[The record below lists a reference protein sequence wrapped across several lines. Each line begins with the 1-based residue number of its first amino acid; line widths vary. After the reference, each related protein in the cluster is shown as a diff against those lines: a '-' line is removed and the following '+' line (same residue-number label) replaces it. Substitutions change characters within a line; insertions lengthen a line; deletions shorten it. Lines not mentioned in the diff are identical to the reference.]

1 MRALFRPARMTRAW
15 SGSARLLAAGLLV
28 LGWSAWTGVAGA
40 APLKAR
46 NDVAVAIAHAR
57 DAVAPGVAIRAAA
70 TTAAREA
77 PSGGRGADLRYPAA
91 RRLDLIEDH
100 FGVKVA
106 DPYRWLEND
115 AGTDPA
121 VRDWVEAENRLTR
134 GYIDALPGLDI
145 LKDRMRALLSHGRF
159 TVPRK
164 AGGRYFYGYN
174 KGLENQTPLYVR
186 EGLHGPQRLLLDPN
200 DWAKDGASALAE
212 WAPSPDGR
220 YLAYAVQEAGSDWR
234 TLRVL
239 EVESGKRLEE
249 RVEWVKFSQIAWDGR
264 GEGFFYSRFAAPAPG
279 EAFRSSSDA
288 QQLFY
293 HRIGTAQAQD
303 ALIYAT
309 PDKPGLSHQAQV
321 TSDGQWLLISS
332 FAGIDPRR
340 ELHVAALDGR
350 PPVPRLL
357 VKGPSKDWRMIGSRG
372 STLYFIT
379 DDHAAHLR
387 VVTLDAA
394 QPRRG
399 PKEIVAERAD
409 TLAGGSLVGNR
420 MILAYMAE
428 AQTVAELTEL
438 DGRKVAD
445 VPLPGMGT
453 AAGFGGR
460 DGDPETF
467 FSFSGF
473 VTPAS
478 IYRFDTATLQ
488 YALFAQPDLPFDPQ
502 DFGVEQRLYPSKD
515 GTMIPITII
524 RKRVLADKAQAAPT
538 ILYGYGG
545 FNISLTPGYA
555 ATRMAWLEQGGVYA
569 IANLRGGGEFG
580 KAWHEAGRGANKQ
593 NVFDDFIAAGE
604 FLKANGYTTAD
615 GLAIEGRSNG
625 GLLVGAVVN
634 QRPDLFAA
642 ALPAVGV
649 MDMLRFDR
657 FTAGRYWVDD
667 YGSPGKREDF
677 PLLYA
682 YSPYHNILG
691 GRDYPAI
698 LVTTADTDD
707 RVVPAHSFKYAAA
720 LQAADLGDK
729 PRLLRVDSRAGHG
742 AGKPV
747 DKMIDEYA
755 DSYAFLA
762 RFTGLKLRKMGE

>member
-1 MRALFRPARMTRAW
+1 M
-15 SGSARLLAAGLLV
+15 
-28 LGWSAWTGVAGA
+28 
-40 APLKAR
+40 
-46 NDVAVAIAHAR
+46 
-57 DAVAPGVAIRAAA
+57 RAAA
-70 TTAAREA
+70 LILLPLVLAAA
-77 PSGGRGADLRYPAA
+77 PVVAAPAVATPDDAVIDAGDGGLRYPVA

-115 AGTDPA
+115 LRADPA
-121 VRDWVEAENRLTR
+121 VRDWVGQENSLTR
-134 GYIDALPGLDI
+134 RYIDGLPGRDA
-145 LKDRMRALLSHGRF
+145 LKGRMQALFSHGRY

-174 KGLENQTPLYVR
+174 KGLQNQTPLYVR
-186 EGLHGPQRLLLDPN
+186 EGLTGRQRLLLDPN
-200 DWAKDGASALAE
+200 DWAEDGADALAE

-234 TLRVL
+234 TLKLIDVD
-239 EVESGKRLEE
+239 SGKRLDDA
-249 RVEWVKFSQIAWDGR
+249 VLWVKFSQIAWDGR
-264 GEGFFYSRFAAPAPG
+264 GEGFFYSRFAAPQDGQAY
-279 EAFRSSSDA
+279 RSANAD

-293 HRIGTAQAQD
+293 HRVGTDQAQD
-303 ALIYAT
+303 RLIYAT
-309 PDKPGLSHQAQV
+309 PDRPALSHQAQV
-321 TSDGQWLLISS
+321 TADGRWLVINS
-332 FAGIDPRR
+332 FQGIDPRR
-340 ELHVAALDGR
+340 EVHVAELNGET
-350 PPVPRLL
+350 VKPRLL
-357 VKGPSKDWRMIGSRG
+357 VKGPANDWRLIGSKG

-379 DDHAAHLR
+379 DNRAPHMR

-394 QPRRG
+394 RPRRG
-399 PKEIVAERAD
+399 AKPVVAERPE
-409 TLAGGSLVGNR
+409 TLAGGSLIGNR
-420 MILAYMAE
+420 MILAYMSE
-428 AQTVAELTEL
+428 AQTIAELTEL
-438 DGRKVAD
+438 DGRKVGD
-445 VPLPGMGT
+445 VPLPGVGT

-460 DGDPETF
+460 EGDPETF

-473 VTPAS
+473 VTPSS
-478 IYRFDTATLQ
+478 IYRFDTATQQ
-488 YALFAQPDLPFDPQ
+488 YQIFAQPDLPFNPD
-502 DFGVEQRLYPSKD
+502 DFGIEQRLYPSKD
-515 GTMIPITII
+515 GTMIPITIL
-524 RKRVLADKAQAAPT
+524 RKKVLADRAVAAPT

-545 FNISLTPGYA
+545 FNISLTPGYSA
-555 ATRMAWLEQGGVYA
+555 VRMAWLEQGGAYA

-580 KAWHEAGRGANKQ
+580 KAWHDAGRGANKQ

-604 FLKANGYTTAD
+604 WLKANGYTPPG

-667 YGSPGKREDF
+667 YGSPNKAADF
-677 PLLYA
+677 PLLYG
-682 YSPYHNILG
+682 YSPYHNILPG
-691 GRDYPAI
+691 KDYPAI

-720 LQAADLGDK
+720 LQAADIGDR
-729 PRLLRVDSRAGHG
+729 PHLIRIETRAGHG

-747 DKMIDEYA
+747 DKLIDEYA

-762 RFTGLKLRKMGE
+762 HFTGLTISAKPQ

>member
-1 MRALFRPARMTRAW
+1 MRATARLFLLPL
-15 SGSARLLAAGLLV
+15 LLAASPV
-28 LGWSAWTGVAGA
+28 VAG
-40 APLKAR
+40 PET
-46 NDVAVAIAHAR
+46 VAI
-57 DAVAPGVAIRAAA
+57 DAAGQ
-70 TTAAREA
+70 
-77 PSGGRGADLRYPAA
+77 GLRYPIA
-91 RRLDLIEDH
+91 RRLDLVEDH

-115 AGTDPA
+115 LRADPA
-121 VRDWVEAENRLTR
+121 VRDWVAQENALTR
-134 GYIDALPGLDI
+134 RYIDGLPGRAA
-145 LKDRMRALLSHGRF
+145 LKARMQALLSHGRY

-174 KGLENQTPLYVR
+174 KGLQNQTPLYVR
-186 EGLHGPQRLLLDPN
+186 EGLDGPQRLLIDPN

-220 YLAYAVQEAGSDWR
+220 TLAFAVQEAGSDWR
-234 TLRVL
+234 TLHLLDVDTGKVL
-239 EVESGKRLEE
+239 EDRID
-249 RVEWVKFSQIAWDGR
+249 WVKFSTLAWDGR
-264 GEGFFYSRFAAPAPG
+264 GEGFFYSRYPAPQG
-279 EAFRSSSDA
+279 DTAFRAANED

-293 HRIGTAQAQD
+293 HRVGTAQAQD
-303 ALIYAT
+303 QLIYAT
-309 PDKPGLSHQAQV
+309 PDRPKLSHTAQV
-321 TSDGQWLLISS
+321 TNDGRWLVISS
-332 FAGIDPRR
+332 FQGIDPRR
-340 ELHVAALDGR
+340 EIHVAALDGGL
-350 PPVPRLL
+350 VKPRRL
-357 VKGPSKDWRMIGSRG
+357 VKGPVQDWRLIGSRG

-379 DDHAAHLR
+379 DDHAPHLR

-394 QPRRG
+394 QPRRR
-399 PKEIVAERAD
+399 PQQVVAERAD

-420 MILAYMAE
+420 LILAYMTQAE
-428 AQTVAELTEL
+428 TIAELVEL
-438 DGRKVAD
+438 DGRKVGD

-473 VTPAS
+473 TTPSS
-478 IYRFDTATLQ
+478 IYRFDTSTLQ
-488 YALFAQPDLPFDPQ
+488 SQLFAQPDLPFNPDE
-502 DFGVEQRLYPSKD
+502 FGVEQISYLSKD
-515 GTMIPITII
+515 GTRVPMTVI
-524 RKRVLADKAQAAPT
+524 RKKVLADRAIAAPT

-545 FNISLTPGYA
+545 FNISLTPGYS
-555 ATRMAWLEQGGVYA
+555 ATRLAWLEQGGVYA
-569 IANLRGGGEFG
+569 IAHLRRGGAFG
-580 KAWHEAGRGANKQ
+580 KAWHEAGRGPNKQ
-593 NVFDDFIAAGE
+593 NVFDDFIAAAE
-604 FLKANGYTTAD
+604 YLKANGYTTPD

-667 YGSPGKREDF
+667 YGSPARAEDF
-677 PLLYA
+677 PLLYG
-682 YSPYHNILG
+682 YSPYHNILSG
-691 GRDYPAI
+691 KDYPAI

-720 LQAADLGDK
+720 LQAADVGSK
-729 PRLLRVDSRAGHG
+729 PHLLRVESRAGHG
-742 AGKPV
+742 AGKPI
-747 DKMIDEYA
+747 DKLIDEYA

-762 RFTGLKLRKMGE
+762 SFTGLQIKDDPQ

>member
-1 MRALFRPARMTRAW
+1 MRATARLFLLPL
-15 SGSARLLAAGLLV
+15 LLAASPV
-28 LGWSAWTGVAGA
+28 VAG
-40 APLKAR
+40 PET
-46 NDVAVAIAHAR
+46 VAI
-57 DAVAPGVAIRAAA
+57 DAAGQ
-70 TTAAREA
+70 
-77 PSGGRGADLRYPAA
+77 GLRYPIA
-91 RRLDLIEDH
+91 RRLDLVEDH

-115 AGTDPA
+115 LRADPA
-121 VRDWVEAENRLTR
+121 VRDWVAQENALTR
-134 GYIDALPGLDI
+134 RYIDGLPGRAA
-145 LKDRMRALLSHGRF
+145 LKARMQALLSHGRY

-174 KGLENQTPLYVR
+174 KGLQNQTPLYVR
-186 EGLHGPQRLLLDPN
+186 EGLDGPQRLLIDPN

-220 YLAYAVQEAGSDWR
+220 TLAFAVQEAGSDWR
-234 TLRVL
+234 TLHLLDVDTGKVL
-239 EVESGKRLEE
+239 EDRID
-249 RVEWVKFSQIAWDGR
+249 WVKFSTLAWDGR
-264 GEGFFYSRFAAPAPG
+264 GEGFFYSRYPAPQG
-279 EAFRSSSDA
+279 DTAFRAANED

-293 HRIGTAQAQD
+293 HRVGTAQAQD
-303 ALIYAT
+303 QLIYAT
-309 PDKPGLSHQAQV
+309 PDRPKLSHTAQV
-321 TSDGQWLLISS
+321 TNDGRWLVISS
-332 FAGIDPRR
+332 FQGIDPRR
-340 ELHVAALDGR
+340 EIHVAALDGG
-350 PPVPRLL
+350 PVKPRRL
-357 VKGPSKDWRMIGSRG
+357 VKGPLQDWRLIGSRG

-379 DDHAAHLR
+379 DDHAPHLK

-394 QPRRG
+394 QPRRR
-399 PKEIVAERAD
+399 PQQVVAERAD
-409 TLAGGSLVGNR
+409 TLAGGSLVGSR
-420 MILAYMAE
+420 LILAYMTQAE
-428 AQTVAELTEL
+428 TIAELVEL
-438 DGRKVAD
+438 DGRKVGD

-473 VTPAS
+473 TTPSS
-478 IYRFDTATLQ
+478 IYRFDTSTLQ
-488 YALFAQPDLPFDPQ
+488 SQLFAQPDLPFNPDE
-502 DFGVEQRLYPSKD
+502 FGVEQISYLSKD
-515 GTMIPITII
+515 GTRVPMTVI
-524 RKRVLADKAQAAPT
+524 RKKVLADRAIAAPT

-545 FNISLTPGYA
+545 FNISLTPGYS
-555 ATRMAWLEQGGVYA
+555 ATRLAWLEQGGVYA

-580 KAWHEAGRGANKQ
+580 KAWHEAGRGPNKQ
-593 NVFDDFIAAGE
+593 NVFDDFIAAAE
-604 FLKANGYTTAD
+604 YLKANGYTTPD

-667 YGSPGKREDF
+667 YGSPARAEDF
-677 PLLYA
+677 PLLYG
-682 YSPYHNILG
+682 YSPYHNILSG
-691 GRDYPAI
+691 KDYPAI

-720 LQAADLGDK
+720 LQAANVGSK
-729 PRLLRVDSRAGHG
+729 PRLLRVESRAGHG
-742 AGKPV
+742 AGKPI
-747 DKMIDEYA
+747 DKLIDEYA

-762 RFTGLKLRKMGE
+762 SFTGLQIKDDPQ